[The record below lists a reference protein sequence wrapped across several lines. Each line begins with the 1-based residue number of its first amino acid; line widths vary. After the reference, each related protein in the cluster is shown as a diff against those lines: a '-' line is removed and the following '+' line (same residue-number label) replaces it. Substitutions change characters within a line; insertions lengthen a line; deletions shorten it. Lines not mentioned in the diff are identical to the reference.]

1 MKGKDK
7 HNEDP
12 APPTLV
18 DECSQATT
26 VPGTDEEA
34 KANALRGLKELREME
49 RLEAEAAK
57 NAELERRRQLLTAK
71 TIVLGDESQGDE
83 VSPTQ
88 VVEPKAHPKASAVA
102 PSEPK
107 ASSRQNATPA
117 VAPSEPKA
125 PCEPKAAPA
134 VAPSRAKA
142 SAAVAPAPKTIPL
155 AKTAAS
161 KAASRSRAKSA
172 PARVAPPSRAKS
184 APAKVAQPTQQM
196 VDQEAALDHYLNEFP
211 ILVKR
216 FGQEHAT
223 RIQMEREAA
232 VIQYRDSL
240 KVTPAAAKASEPAG
254 KAVAAAPK
262 AAGKTKADDKENKQP
277 AANNGQVKEP
287 AKRPADLTSADAS
300 AAKKSKQHPSPAT
313 QSSLVSPTSSAPS
326 PSPPSAPSS
335 ESGGGSGMQRACT
348 HTSLSALL
356 NRAATFEAD
365 GLDPEGFEC
374 ALKADVASHGAGEAG
389 VEEKS
394 ESKATR
400 DKEKHNRRMR
410 FYRSLK
416 SPLAKFEGLFDPCV
430 HGV

>member
-1 MKGKDK
+1 MKGKGK
-7 HNEDP
+7 HDEDP

-88 VVEPKAHPKASAVA
+88 VVEPKAHPKAS
-102 PSEPK
+102 
-107 ASSRQNATPA
+107 A

-335 ESGGGSGMQRACT
+335 ESGGGSGLQRACT

-374 ALKADVASHGAGEAG
+374 ALKADVALHGAGEAG

>member
-1 MKGKDK
+1 MKGKGK
-7 HNEDP
+7 HDEDP

-88 VVEPKAHPKASAVA
+88 VVEPKAHPKAS
-102 PSEPK
+102 
-107 ASSRQNATPA
+107 A

-300 AAKKSKQHPSPAT
+300 AAKEIEAASF
-313 QSSLVSPTSSAPS
+313 
-326 PSPPSAPSS
+326 
-335 ESGGGSGMQRACT
+335 AC
-348 HTSLSALL
+348 
-356 NRAATFEAD
+356 N
-365 GLDPEGFEC
+365 PELPG
-374 ALKADVASHGAGEAG
+374 VA
-389 VEEKS
+389 
-394 ESKATR
+394 
-400 DKEKHNRRMR
+400 
-410 FYRSLK
+410 YQ
-416 SPLAKFEGLFDPCV
+416 
-430 HGV
+430 